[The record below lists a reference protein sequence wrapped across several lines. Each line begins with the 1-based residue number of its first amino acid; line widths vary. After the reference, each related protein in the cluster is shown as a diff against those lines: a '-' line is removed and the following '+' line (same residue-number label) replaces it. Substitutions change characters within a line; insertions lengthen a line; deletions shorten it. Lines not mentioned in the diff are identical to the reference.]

1 MRLTSAEFRFMD
13 LLWDREPVSSGE
25 LVAVCDQKF
34 GWKKSTTY
42 TFIKRLQEKGVIANE
57 KSIVRALYKRD
68 ECEREESGEV
78 VDQVFKG
85 SLPQFVTAFLQDR
98 KLSEKEID
106 ELVASLEAKD
116 KIYIRIL
123 TYELEDEY
131 VSFRIFSQGKW
142 NIKL

>member
-1 MRLTSAEFRFMD
+1 M
-13 LLWDREPVSSGE
+13 
-25 LVAVCDQKF
+25 CDQKF

-42 TFIKRLQEKGVIANE
+42 TFIKRLQDKGVIANE

-68 ECEREESGEV
+68 ECEREESSEV

-106 ELVASLEAKD
+106 ELKD
-116 KIYIRIL
+116 LLDRQK
-123 TYELEDEY
+123 
-131 VSFRIFSQGKW
+131 K
-142 NIKL
+142 KK

>member
-98 KLSEKEID
+98 KLSEKDID
-106 ELVASLEAKD
+106 ELK
-116 KIYIRIL
+116 
-123 TYELEDEY
+123 ELLD
-131 VSFRIFSQGKW
+131 RQK
-142 NIKL
+142 KQK

>member
-1 MRLTSAEFRFMD
+1 MESFELGAIESRFAD
-13 LLWDREPVSSGE
+13 IIWDRAPLGSGE
-25 LVAVCDQKF
+25 LVKLCEQEL

-106 ELVASLEAKD
+106 ELKD
-116 KIYIRIL
+116 LLDRQK
-123 TYELEDEY
+123 
-131 VSFRIFSQGKW
+131 K
-142 NIKL
+142 K